1 LIIGY
6 LRLTIEEHIP
16 QRSFGVDVPQHH
28 MMIDE
33 GQTSVPDSEQ
43 AAQAQRRVMS
53 IDALRGFDMF
63 WIIGGGAIFASLN
76 EVCDC
81 PVTAWIKTQL
91 THVKWEGFRFE
102 DLIMPLFL
110 FIVGVVMPF
119 SFQKRI
125 DRGDS
130 KKKLHL
136 HVIRR
141 TVILFVLGMIAQ
153 GNLLE
158 YDLSKLHIY
167 SNTLQAIA
175 AGYLIAAIL
184 ILNLRL
190 TWQIGVTA
198 ALLLLFWALMV
209 KVPVPNHG
217 AGVLTPDEN
226 FAIYVDQLIL
236 GPFIDGTNPPYTWIL
251 SGMTFACT
259 VMLGVM
265 AGHLLR
271 SGKNDKVKV
280 LWLLGAAA
288 GCLVLG
294 QVWSLAF
301 PIIKHLWTSSFVL
314 YSGGLCY
321 LLLAIFYLVID
332 VWGLKKW
339 SFGFV
344 VIGANA
350 IAVYMATH
358 LINFRNIGEVF
369 VGGLEKYTGNW
380 YAFIQAVAGFAVVWL
395 ILWWMYRKKTFIK
408 I

>member
-1 LIIGY
+1 MG
-6 LRLTIEEHIP
+6 
-16 QRSFGVDVPQHH
+16 
-28 MMIDE
+28 E
-33 GQTSVPDSEQ
+33 GAKKMLDSEQ
-43 AAQAQRRVMS
+43 QTLPQGRVMS

-76 EVCDC
+76 DVCDC
-81 PVTAWIKTQL
+81 PATAWIKTQL
-91 THVKWEGFRFE
+91 THVRWEGFRFE

-119 SFQKRI
+119 SFSKRLE
-125 DRGDS
+125 RGDN

-136 HVIRR
+136 HVIKR
-141 TVILFVLGMIAQ
+141 TLILFVLGMVAQ

-167 SNTLQAIA
+167 SNTLQSIA
-175 AGYLIAAIL
+175 VGYLVAAIL

-190 TWQIGVTA
+190 NWQIGVTA
-198 ALLLLFWALMV
+198 ALLVLFWAFMAL
-209 KVPVPNHG
+209 VPVPNHG

-226 FAIYVDQLIL
+226 FAIYLDRVIL
-236 GPFIDGTNPPYTWIL
+236 GPFIDGTDPPYTWML

-265 AGHLLR
+265 AGYLLR
-271 SGKNDKVKV
+271 SGKSDKAKV
-280 LWLLGAAA
+280 LWLLAAGV

-294 QVWSLAF
+294 LVWSLAF

-314 YSGGLCY
+314 YSGGFCF
-321 LLLAIFYLVID
+321 LLLALFYLVID

-358 LINFRNIGEVF
+358 LINVRDIGGVF
-369 VGGLEKYTGNW
+369 VDGLEKYTGNW
-380 YAFIQAVAGFAVVWL
+380 FAFIRAGAGFIIVWL
-395 ILWWMYRKKTFIK
+395 ILWWMYRKKSFIK

>member
-1 LIIGY
+1 
-6 LRLTIEEHIP
+6 
-16 QRSFGVDVPQHH
+16 
-28 MMIDE
+28 MAE
-33 GQTSVPDSEQ
+33 GKRNMVDSEQ
-43 AAQAQRRVMS
+43 LVQPQRRVMS

-81 PVTAWIKTQL
+81 PATAWIKTQL

-102 DLIMPLFL
+102 DLIMPLFM

-119 SFQKRI
+119 SFHKRI
-125 DRGDS
+125 ERGDS
-130 KKKLHL
+130 KKKLYL
-136 HVIRR
+136 HVIQR
-141 TVILFVLGMIAQ
+141 TLILFVLGMVAQ

-158 YDLSKLHIY
+158 YDLSKLHPY

-175 AGYLIAAIL
+175 AGYLISAIL
-184 ILNLRL
+184 IINLRL

-198 ALLLLFWALMV
+198 ALLLLFWALMML
-209 KVPVPNHG
+209 VPVPNHG

-226 FAIYVDQLIL
+226 FAIYLDRVIL
-236 GPFIDGTNPPYTWIL
+236 GPFIDGTDPPYTWIL

-271 SGKNDKVKV
+271 SDKSDKLKV
-280 LWLLGAAA
+280 LWLLGAGT

-294 QVWSLAF
+294 LIWSLAF
-301 PIIKHLWTSSFVL
+301 PIIKHIWTSSFVL
-314 YSGGLCY
+314 YSGGFCY
-321 LLLAIFYLVID
+321 LLLALFYLVID

-344 VIGANA
+344 VIGTNA

-358 LINFRNIGEVF
+358 LISFRNIGGVF
-369 VGGLEKYTGNW
+369 VDGLKPYTGNW
-380 YAFIQAVAGFAVVWL
+380 FALIQAVAAFVVVWL
-395 ILWWMYRKKTFIK
+395 ILLWMYRKKTFIR